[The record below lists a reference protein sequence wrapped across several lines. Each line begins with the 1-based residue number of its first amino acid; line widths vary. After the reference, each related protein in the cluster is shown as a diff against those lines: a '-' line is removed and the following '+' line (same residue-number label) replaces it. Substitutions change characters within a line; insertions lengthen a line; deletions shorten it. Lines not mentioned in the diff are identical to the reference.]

1 MFISSILLHLLDLDT
16 IYWVIF
22 LIKKITMLA
31 CRVVCYP
38 HQSHHCIRL
47 YILHGSNCYIGVC
60 IMYQSDCHIRVYI
73 LHQSYHSIW
82 ISCTNHSIWVLLS
95 CKWCYGIRGLC
106 TKKDINQKFWAH
118 LMSVMIVAYARAS
131 SNEVEIYLNKVC
143 FYFHC
148 IILKLKHVFSTPF
161 LTMHMPNNLHFITH
175 CENNIQ
181 SPIRNYPIIALHE
194 H

>member
-1 MFISSILLHLLDLDT
+1 
-16 IYWVIF
+16 
-22 LIKKITMLA
+22 MLA

-60 IMYQSDCHIRVYI
+60 ILYQSDCQLGY
-73 LHQSYHSIW
+73 
-82 ISCTNHSIWVLLS
+82 ISCTNHITAFGYHAPITAFGYCFLVNDAMESGGCAQKMTLTRNFGLIWWVLWLWPMQEPHRMRS
-95 CKWCYGIRGLC
+95 RFIWI
-106 TKKDINQKFWAH
+106 
-118 LMSVMIVAYARAS
+118 S
-131 SNEVEIYLNKVC
+131 KVC
-143 FYFHC
+143 VYFHC

-181 SPIRNYPIIALHE
+181 SPIRNYPIVALHE